1 MFELSGRR
9 RSLRNFESQGIERGY
24 STTPMERVLN
34 QSDLATTTAVLLAAH
49 GERWQEARNGGV
61 LRIARTLSDRG
72 LVQELAFGFISG
84 APTVPEALNALA
96 ARRVLVY
103 PLFVSSG
110 YFTRDRL
117 VQLLDEA
124 NRQRRVIRIL
134 PPLGHDPGLP
144 DLVVAFARQAAR
156 ENGFAPQMS
165 TVICL
170 AHGSRRNS
178 ASREATERL
187 ARGVESR
194 AAFREVRTAFLEER
208 PFLNQAAAAV
218 SGPAVVV
225 GIFSGEGLHGARDA
239 PRLTAELGRTDIV
252 FAGVIGNAP
261 GIDDLIARSVT
272 EALLH
277 DIRAQHLGTASNDCA
292 TTAILAG

>member
-1 MFELSGRR
+1 MNE
-9 RSLRNFESQGIERGY
+9 
-24 STTPMERVLN
+24 
-34 QSDLATTTAVLLAAH
+34 SDLVSQTAVLFAVH
-49 GERWQEARNGGV
+49 GERCPNARNEGV
-61 LRIARTLSDRG
+61 WRIASALSERG
-72 LVQELAFGFISG
+72 LVQELVLGFVSG
-84 APTVPEALNALA
+84 APTVREALNALS

-110 YFTRDRL
+110 YFNRDRL

-124 NRQRRVIRIL
+124 NHQRREIRIL

-144 DLVVAFARQAAR
+144 DLVIDFAKRTAR
-156 ENGFAPQMS
+156 ECGFAPRRS

-187 ARGVESR
+187 AREVENS
-194 AAFREVRTAFLEER
+194 AAFQDVRTAFLEER
-208 PFLNQAAAAV
+208 PFLNEVAAAV

-225 GIFSGEGLHGARDA
+225 GVFSGEGLHGARDA
-239 PRLTAELGRTDIV
+239 PRLTAELGRTDVV

-272 EALLH
+272 EALLQ
-277 DIRAQHLGTASNDCA
+277 DIRAQHCAIAGDLDCA
-292 TTAILAG
+292 TNDHFGRMSAACDKEVVEPSIP